1 MRILLIE
8 DDPIMAE
15 IVEESLVERNYLVE
29 VAADGRAGLE
39 LATSLSYDL
48 ILLDLVLPKL
58 DGIKFCQELRNNGDR
73 TPVLLMT
80 ATEASINKV
89 AGLDAGADDYL
100 VKPFDLQ
107 ELLARIRALLR
118 RGTDLLKPELEWGQL
133 RLNPNNCQVSYNGK
147 PLHLTAKEYSI
158 LEIFLRNPE
167 RIFSQSSLLDRL
179 WSFEEPPC
187 ENTVRTHIKSLR
199 QKLKKA
205 DSALDPIETIYGQGY
220 RLRTLQ
226 KRSYA
231 DKEEEEEEEEEKQE
245 EKQERNGLRQ
255 TNLLVAAK
263 VSVEGLEE
271 QFPPQDRIAVR
282 AKTDTVSRSP
292 RASGMKAIW
301 GRHKQKYLDR
311 LSIIERSLASID
323 ANLTFRE
330 EDRKQA
336 KYQAHTLKAIGSFGL
351 ETASQKCRQ
360 VEKILEFN
368 PLSAQ
373 MKVRL
378 SRLLLE
384 LRQELE
390 LGEEATEANIQSSAA
405 LGSNGGNGK
414 PWGLNGER
422 HSFFKGPATK
432 LEAMEGQDLE
442 GRRRRLLIV
451 DDDASLGSMLCAEAA
466 IWGMEAENAI
476 SIEQARES
484 IACQLPDVVL
494 LDLCFPDS
502 ADNGLELLDELTASK
517 RSIPVVVCT
526 AKESLAERVRVARL
540 GGQGFLQKPVSPVRV
555 MEAVGAAI
563 EKTTSHAVKLLVVDD
578 DPKMLRRLEKE
589 LCPWGFQ
596 LTLLEEPEEFWEMLE
611 TTVPDLLI
619 LDVEMP
625 NISGIDLCAV
635 VRNDSRW
642 CELPVL
648 CLSER
653 TDAQTIYRVFSAGA
667 DDYIQKPFVGP
678 ELVARVL
685 NRSDRSKLRRKLI
698 AARNQLF

>member
-1 MRILLIE
+1 
-8 DDPIMAE
+8 MAD
-15 IVEESLVERNYLVE
+15 IVEESLVERNYFVDI
-29 VAADGRAGLE
+29 AADGRTGLE
-39 LATSLSYDL
+39 LATSVSYDL

-58 DGIKFCQELRNNGDR
+58 DGIKFCQELRKKGDR

-80 ATEASINKV
+80 ATEASTNKV

-118 RGTDLLKPELEWGQL
+118 RGTELLKPELEWGQL
-133 RLNPNNCQVSYNGK
+133 GLNPNNCQVSYNGK

-205 DSALDPIETIYGQGY
+205 DSALDPIETIYGLGY
-220 RLRTLQ
+220 RLRTLPV
-226 KRSYA
+226 RNYA
-231 DKEEEEEEEEEKQE
+231 VKEENKNEG
-245 EKQERNGLRQ
+245 GLRQ
-255 TNLLVAAK
+255 TNVVAAK
-263 VSVEGLEE
+263 VNVEGLEDR
-271 QFPPQDRIAVR
+271 FPTQNQITVMAKSDR
-282 AKTDTVSRSP
+282 VSRSSG
-292 RASGMKAIW
+292 ASGMMAIW
-301 GRHKQKYLDR
+301 ERHKHKYLDR
-311 LSIIERSLASID
+311 LSIIERSVASID

-336 KYQAHTLKAIGSFGL
+336 KYQAHTLTAIGSFGL

-360 VEKILEFN
+360 VEKILESN
-368 PLSAQ
+368 PLSPK
-373 MKVRL
+373 MKARL

-384 LRQELE
+384 LRRELE
-390 LGEEATEANIQSSAA
+390 LGKEAIEANSETSAERD
-405 LGSNGGNGK
+405 SNGGNGK
-414 PWGLNGER
+414 RSGRGGEW
-422 HSFFKGPATK
+422 HSFFNAPATK
-432 LEAMEGQDLE
+432 HYPIEHRDMEG
-442 GRRRRLLIV
+442 RPPRLLIV
-451 DDDASLGSMLCAEAA
+451 DDDTSLGSMLCAEAA

-476 SIEQARES
+476 SISQAREFM
-484 IACQLPDVVL
+484 ACQLPDVVL
-494 LDLCFPDS
+494 LDLCFADS
-502 ADNGLELLDELTASK
+502 VENGLELLDELTANK
-517 RSIPVVVCT
+517 RTIPVVVCT

-540 GGQGFLQKPVSPVRV
+540 GGRGFLQKPVSPVRV
-555 MEAVGAAI
+555 MEAVGKAI
-563 EKTTSHAVKLLVVDD
+563 EKTTFHAVKLLVVDD
-578 DPKMLRRLEKE
+578 DPKMLRSLEKE
-589 LCPWGFQ
+589 LGPWGFQ
-596 LTLLEEPEEFWEMLE
+596 LTLLEDPQQFWEVLE
-611 TTVPDLLI
+611 ATVPDLLI

-642 CELPVL
+642 SELPVL

-685 NRSDRSKLRRKLI
+685 NRSDRSQLRRKLI